1 MEYFL
6 ANCTPEMLSLMA
18 ISLTALKIGYEYT
31 KDKFKY
37 DEFSKNS
44 ANLEDQRIVNA
55 LKINK
60 KSSAFDLKNNQSNSK
75 KLENF
80 ISDINASLFHYSGNC
95 ALLSTIVMYN
105 FLNTNDIS
113 LAAKNT
119 YPIMEGISQDDAS
132 EFLLGQTLTEYGEKL
147 KTIEDLENKIIECYE
162 KKGEKVFS
170 ISASGYK
177 VPFVGETGHCFNA
190 VVLLDKDQKPT
201 VQFVDAWKTSNYL
214 PSKYDLEHKYSGK
227 SPSYQISFCE
237 NKELIKNFS
246 EINFKKI
253 KKTLHDLKNTDP
265 TLEYDLENANLKLS
279 K

>member
-6 ANCTPEMLSLMA
+6 ANCTPKMLSLMA
-18 ISLTALKIGYEYT
+18 ISLTVLKIGYEYT

-37 DEFSKNS
+37 DEFPKNS

-60 KSSAFDLKNNQSNSK
+60 KSIAFDLKNNQNDTK

-95 ALLSTIVMYN
+95 SLLSTVVMYN
-105 FLNTNDIS
+105 FLNTNNIS
-113 LAAKNT
+113 LAARNT
-119 YPIMEGISQDDAS
+119 YPIMEGISQYYAS
-132 EFLLGQTLTEYGEKL
+132 EFLLGQTFTEYGGQL

-162 KKGEKVFS
+162 KKGEQVFL

-190 VVLLDKDQKPT
+190 VVLLDKDQKPS

-253 KKTLHDLKNTDP
+253 KNTLHDLKNTDQ
-265 TLEYDLENANLKLS
+265 TLEYDIENADLKLS